1 MSDKKQDYD
10 DIVQVWEDEI
20 ENDNLT
26 DLEDLKLSRMSA
38 YLSDVRLNLAETPA
52 ENQLQADLLTQEALN
67 VEFMLKEILNLR
79 RSKILNAALESKTLG
94 GAMTLSEEEL
104 HNRFV
109 RGIDSHSKFVD
120 AILAGT
126 SSPKVKKSG
135 KKKSKDPE
143 PVEQDASEDIEH
155 VTVRF
160 LKPVDAFMGLDDI
173 SYGPFNKEDIV
184 MIPTTNA
191 KFLLRDGTVER
202 VILDMEESA

>member
-20 ENDNLT
+20 EYSNLT

-38 YLSDVRLNLAETPA
+38 YLSDVRLNLAETSA

-67 VEFMLKEILNLR
+67 VEFMLKEILTIR
-79 RSKILNAALESKTLG
+79 RSKILNAALESKNLD

-104 HNRFV
+104 YNRLV
-109 RGIDSHSKFVD
+109 RGVDSHSKFVD

-126 SSPKVKKSG
+126 STAEVKKPK
-135 KKKSKDPE
+135 KKKSKDSE
-143 PVEQDASEDIEH
+143 PVKEEAPEDIEH

-160 LKPVDAFMGLDDI
+160 LTPVDAFMGL
-173 SYGPFNKEDIV
+173 
-184 MIPTTNA
+184 
-191 KFLLRDGTVER
+191 
-202 VILDMEESA
+202 